1 MKMKRKI
8 LTFLLIAIM
17 SVSML
22 AGCGQDGNT
31 DNSEDTNN
39 ENSADA
45 GQEEETA
52 RPESYDVLEGITFS
66 VIGDSYLAGKG
77 LDDKSSVWPALLAT
91 KYNMVYKNYGVNGS
105 TISNY
110 AGENYNPMVDRY
122 DEIANNNPDII
133 IVEGGRNDYNQ
144 DVPMGED
151 GSLDTKTMKGAVR
164 FLITKLQEKFP
175 NALIIGV
182 TCWEVG
188 GLPNEQGYTCSD
200 YGRALIDVCKEL
212 GVPYINAMDSDAM
225 GVYMTDATFRRQ
237 YCISFDDISHLNKEG
252 MKLVLPAFETQIAEF
267 YEQFLNQN
275 ESE

>member
-1 MKMKRKI
+1 MKNRS
-8 LTFLLIAIM
+8 LVFLLITII
-17 SVSML
+17 SISILV
-22 AGCGQDGNT
+22 GCGQSGNT
-31 DNSEDTNN
+31 DKTGDVK
-39 ENSADA
+39 
-45 GQEEETA
+45 

-77 LDDKSSVWPALLAT
+77 LVDPSSVWPALLAT
-91 KYNMVYKNYGVNGS
+91 KYNMVFNNYGMNGS

-110 AGENYNPMVDRY
+110 AGANYNPMVERY
-122 DEIANNNPDII
+122 DQIEENNPNII

-164 FLITKLQEKFP
+164 YLITGLQEMFP
-175 NALIIGV
+175 DTLIIGV

-188 GLPNEQGYTCSD
+188 GIPNEQGYTCSE
-200 YGRALIDVCKEL
+200 YGDAFIDVCKSL
-212 GVPYINAMDSDAM
+212 NVPYINAMDSDTM
-225 GVYMTDATFRRQ
+225 GVYMTDAAFRRQ
-237 YCISFDDISHLNKEG
+237 YCINYDDISHLNEEG